1 MVWCIDS
8 GESIKPSCSPREF
21 EQETVNLEEDK
32 PVGFTVFTYR
42 GFDGDGDR
50 IRFVLLDNT
59 VPFSIP
65 TAGPGDV
72 DVAVPGL
79 DFEKKTQ
86 YILDKIYVTELGL
99 NPLLFGNKC
108 GTLTVN
114 VLPVNEFTPV
124 FDPSYQN
131 ATLPEGLLQN
141 SLLAKLNCSDE
152 DKEPDGSPFGCSS
165 ITIQTGDDII
175 PKFTIVNNAVVT
187 TNNVIDFDTGDVI
200 YTLVIVGVDSSTRD
214 PRKTGTMT
222 IKVNIEPVNEF
233 TPVIHDQPLC
243 TNISN
248 ATPLGTDIFSINATD
263 GDAPPHG
270 HLSYMITDGNEKGI
284 FRICE
289 KTGKIHL
296 DRSVA
301 SAAGTT
307 FTLTVKVT
315 DGDFCSSAVLKILI
329 TSSC

>member
-1 MVWCIDS
+1 M
-8 GESIKPSCSPREF
+8 
-21 EQETVNLEEDK
+21 
-32 PVGFTVFTYR
+32 FTYT
-42 GFDGDGDR
+42 GFDADR
-50 IRFVLLDNT
+50 DPIKFVLLDDT

-65 TAGPGDV
+65 QTGSG
-72 DVAVPGL
+72 DVAVAVPAL
-79 DFEKKTQ
+79 DFERKTQ
-86 YILDKIYVTELGL
+86 YILDKIYVTEFGF
-99 NPLLFGNKC
+99 NPIPFGNKC
-108 GTLTVN
+108 GPLTVN

-131 ATLPEGLLQN
+131 STLPEGLLQN

-165 ITIQTGDDII
+165 ITIQTGNDII

-248 ATPLGTDIFSINATD
+248 ATPLGNEIFSINATD
-263 GDAPPHG
+263 DDAPPHG
-270 HLSYMITDGNEKGI
+270 NLSYMITDGNEKGI
-284 FRICE
+284 FRVCE